1 MFFMLFPKFL
11 NLLLFGP
18 DFLILKLMKLVN
30 VFLGLGRVKLVS
42 GGYEWLL
49 IDVMKVFILIEL
61 ELAKLAKFFFG
72 SFNLFLELFDAL
84 ELLLKCQ
91 RLFFFNL
98 FHQKNII
105 QIYYY
110 L

>member
-1 MFFMLFPKFL
+1 MLFPKFL

-18 DFLILKLMKLVN
+18 DLLALKLMKLVN
-30 VFLGLGRVKLVS
+30 MFLGLSRVKFVS
-42 GGYEWLL
+42 SCHERLL
-49 IDVMKVFILIEL
+49 IDLMKVFILIEL

-72 SFNLFLELFDAL
+72 AFNLLLELFDAL
-84 ELLLKCQ
+84 ELLLKSQ
-91 RLFFFNL
+91 SLFFFNL